1 MELQMEK
8 EKKKKNKSRNNST
21 VTFLQSS
28 KKYIAELRQTP
39 NPPSSHCPYQKSI
52 PFLPS
57 HRKVSTL
64 FLCIHLAK
72 NFTT

>member
-1 MELQMEK
+1 MGLQMEK
-8 EKKKKNKSRNNST
+8 EKKKQKQKQLYGDFPS
-21 VTFLQSS
+21 V